1 MLQKEIK
8 FLNQVRKKLHC
19 QEKDCGKNITFQVS
33 ENDVEFLGSDKIKFQ
48 GKCSK
53 CLGTVTIK
61 STDWMMFNRLMG
73 ETKLVTVKSTYNSLF
88 EDPSDT
94 DAE

>member
-1 MLQKEIK
+1 MLKKEIA
-8 FLNQVRKKLHC
+8 FLDRVRKKLHC
-19 QEKDCGKNITFQVS
+19 QEQDCGKNITFEVS
-33 ENDVEFLGSDKIKFQ
+33 ENDIKFLSKDKIKFH

-61 STDWMMFNRLMG
+61 SADWLLFNKLMG
-73 ETKLVTVKSTYNSLF
+73 DTKLVTVKSTYNLLF

-94 DAE
+94 KA